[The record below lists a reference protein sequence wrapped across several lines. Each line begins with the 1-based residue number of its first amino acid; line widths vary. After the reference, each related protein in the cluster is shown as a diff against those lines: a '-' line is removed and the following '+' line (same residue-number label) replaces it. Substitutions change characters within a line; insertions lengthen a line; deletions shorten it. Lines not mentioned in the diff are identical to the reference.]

1 MTPSK
6 EILRMRDVTR
16 GFAEGAGLHMA
27 LRCVNLA
34 VAEGEFLAITG
45 PSGSGKTTLL
55 HLAALLDRPTAGR
68 IWFDGRDTTSL
79 GDDELSVLRK
89 RMIAMIFQN
98 YVLLPYRSV
107 LENVIFRFRYME
119 HDRKEAAVLAR
130 QALARMGL
138 GDLEGRPARRLS
150 AGEMQRV
157 AIARAIVRPPRL
169 LAADEPTGNLDRAST
184 ASIMES
190 LAELHRAGLT
200 ILLVTH
206 NEDLI
211 SYATRRIICKD
222 GMIEG

>member
-1 MTPSK
+1 MTPPA
-6 EILRMRDVTR
+6 EILRMQDVAR
-16 GFAEGAGLHMA
+16 GFPEGAGLHMA
-27 LRCVNLA
+27 LRRANLR
-34 VAEGEFLAITG
+34 VKEGEFLAITG

-55 HLAALLDRPTAGR
+55 HLAALLDRPTSGR
-68 IWFDGRDTTSL
+68 IWFDGCDTTPL
-79 GDDELSVLRK
+79 GDAELSGLRK
-89 RMIAMIFQN
+89 HMIAMIFQN

-119 HDRKEAAVLAR
+119 YDKKEAA
-130 QALARMGL
+130 ALARHALAKMGL
-138 GDLEGRPARRLS
+138 GALEGRTARRLS

-169 LAADEPTGNLDRAST
+169 LAADEPTGNLDRTST
-184 ASIMES
+184 TAIMES

-211 SYATRRIICKD
+211 SYATRHIVCTD
-222 GMIEG
+222 GTVEG

>member
-1 MTPSK
+1 
-6 EILRMRDVTR
+6 MRDVTR

-27 LRCVNLA
+27 LRHVNLT

-79 GDDELSVLRK
+79 GDDELSGLRK
-89 RMIAMIFQN
+89 HMIAMVFQN

-107 LENVIFRFRYME
+107 LENVVFRFRYME

-169 LAADEPTGNLDRAST
+169 LTADEPTGNLDRAST
-184 ASIMES
+184 AMIMES

-211 SYATRRIICKD
+211 SYATRRIVCKD
-222 GMIEG
+222 GMIEE

>member
-1 MTPSK
+1 MTPPA
-6 EILRMRDVTR
+6 ELLRMQDVSR
-16 GFAEGAGLHMA
+16 GFPEGAGLHMA
-27 LRCVNLA
+27 LRSVNLT
-34 VAEGEFLAITG
+34 VKEGEFLAITG

-68 IWFDGRDTTSL
+68 IWFDERETTSL

-89 RMIAMIFQN
+89 HMIAMIFQN

-119 HDRKEAAVLAR
+119 YDKKEAA
-130 QALARMGL
+130 ALAQNALAKMGL
-138 GDLEGRPARRLS
+138 GGLEGRTARRLS

-184 ASIMES
+184 LAIMES

-211 SYATRRIICKD
+211 SYATRHIICKD
-222 GMIEG
+222 GTVEG